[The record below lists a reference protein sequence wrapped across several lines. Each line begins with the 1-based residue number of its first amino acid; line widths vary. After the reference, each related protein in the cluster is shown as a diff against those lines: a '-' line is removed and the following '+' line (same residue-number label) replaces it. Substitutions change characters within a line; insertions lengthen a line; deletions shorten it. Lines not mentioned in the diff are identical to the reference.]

1 MLSVVELVDDTV
13 VAEMEVGELAVG
25 VDEIREVHRAARPC
39 RRAADLGDMEFE
51 AVRQIDADTVFGAG
65 HRVPDLLANRLDDA
79 RHCEAAAPRLDI
91 DSKPFVGNALN

>member
-1 MLSVVELVDDTV
+1 V
-13 VAEMEVGELAVG
+13 
-25 VDEIREVHRAARPC
+25 
-39 RRAADLGDMEFE
+39 EFE

-91 DSKPFVGNALN
+91 DSKPFVVNALN